1 MSEEIQIIASDEE
14 FDKQVMQ
21 RPGAV
26 LVDFFEGWCHHC
38 RLFET
43 KFAQMAA
50 KYGRHAGF
58 FTVDSEVLTA
68 LGERFQIRKIPTVVL
83 FEGGKET
90 CRWVNQQDPQDYE
103 ERLKGLGK

>member
-1 MSEEIQIIASDEE
+1 MDHKVQAIVTQEE
-14 FDKQVMQ
+14 FEKQVMQ

-26 LVDFFEGWCHHC
+26 LVEFFEGWCHDC

-43 KFAQMAA
+43 KFAQMEA
-50 KYGRHAGF
+50 KYGEHAGF
-58 FTVDSEVLTA
+58 FTVDSEVLTD